1 MLDCNSVY
9 LTGYAFVHQPT
20 DPATV
25 IKIQQFLN
33 KFMGDDLTVTGAY
46 DAATLAAV
54 SQFQLEYNQQILAP
68 WVPYGLPNA
77 TTPTSNTY
85 KTTQRWINILACPG
99 LDLPLPKL
107 P

>member
-1 MLDCNSVY
+1 MLDCDSVY
-9 LTGYAFVHQPT
+9 LTGYAFAHQPT

-33 KFMGDDLTVTGAY
+33 KFMGDDLTITGAY

-54 SQFQLEYNQQILAP
+54 SQFQLEYKQQILAP

-99 LDLPLPKL
+99 LNLPLPKL